1 MVIVLMG
8 YMASGKS
15 TIGNFLAKKL
25 DFEFLDL
32 DDYIEI
38 QEGLT
43 VKQIFS
49 DKGEIYFRKL
59 ETRYLIKLLETE
71 ENIVLA
77 LGGGTPCYG
86 NNLESILKNG
96 NTISVYLKASINSI
110 IKRVEG
116 EKSKRPLI
124 AHLNTKEDIIEFIG
138 KHLFERSQFYN
149 QADFVVG
156 TDNLEIDQIIEQII
170 LKLY

>member
-25 DFEFLDL
+25 DYEFLDL
-32 DDYIEI
+32 DNYIENKEKKTI
-38 QEGLT
+38 T
-43 VKQIFS
+43 QIFS
-49 DKGEIYFRKL
+49 GKGEIYFRKL
-59 ETRYLIKLLETE
+59 ETKYLIELLSTK
-71 ENIVLA
+71 NNTVLA

-86 NNLESILKNG
+86 NNLEHILKSDNAV
-96 NTISVYLKASINSI
+96 SVYLKATIHSI
-110 IKRVEG
+110 IKRVES
-116 EKSKRPLI
+116 ERAKRPLI
-124 AHLNTKEDIIEFIG
+124 AHLNTKEDLAEFIG

-149 QADFVVG
+149 QADYIVS
-156 TDNLEIDQIIEQII
+156 TDDFEIDKIVEQIV

>member
-25 DFEFLDL
+25 DYKFIDL
-32 DDYIEI
+32 DDYIES
-38 QEGLT
+38 QEGIAI
-43 VKQIFS
+43 KQIFS
-49 DKGEIYFRKL
+49 EKGELYFRKL
-59 ETRYLIKLLETE
+59 EAKYLIKLLKTE
-71 ENIVLA
+71 KNTVLA

-86 NNLESILKNG
+86 NNLEYILNAS
-96 NTISVYLKASINSI
+96 NAVSVYLKASINSI
-110 IKRVEG
+110 IKRLED

-124 AHLNTKEDIIEFIG
+124 AHLNTKKDLMEFVG

-149 QADFVVG
+149 KANYTVN
-156 TDNLEIDQIIEQII
+156 TDNLELNEIVEQIV

>member
-1 MVIVLMG
+1 MG

-59 ETRYLIKLLETE
+59 ETRYLTKLLETE

-110 IKRVEG
+110 IKRV
-116 EKSKRPLI
+116 L
-124 AHLNTKEDIIEFIG
+124 
-138 KHLFERSQFYN
+138 
-149 QADFVVG
+149 
-156 TDNLEIDQIIEQII
+156 
-170 LKLY
+170 

>member
-25 DFEFLDL
+25 DYKFIDL
-32 DDYIEI
+32 DDYIES
-38 QEGLT
+38 QEGIAI
-43 VKQIFS
+43 KQIFS
-49 DKGEIYFRKL
+49 EKGELYFRKI
-59 ETRYLIKLLETE
+59 EAKHLIKLLKTE
-71 ENIVLA
+71 KNTVLA

-86 NNLESILKNG
+86 NNLEYILKASNAV
-96 NTISVYLKASINSI
+96 SVFLKASINSI
-110 IKRVEG
+110 IKRLED

-124 AHLNTKEDIIEFIG
+124 AHLNTKNDLIEFIG

-149 QADFVVG
+149 RANYMVN
-156 TDNLEIDQIIEQII
+156 TDNLQVNEIVEQIV

>member
-1 MVIVLMG
+1 MVVVLMG

-32 DDYIEI
+32 DDYIES

-49 DKGEIYFRKL
+49 DKGELYFRKL
-59 ETRYLIKLLETE
+59 ETRCLTKLLEAE
-71 ENIVLA
+71 KNIVLA

-86 NNLESILKNG
+86 NNLNSILKSSNA
-96 NTISVYLKASINSI
+96 ISFYLKASINSI

-124 AHLNTKEDIIEFIG
+124 AHLNTKEDLVEFIG
-138 KHLFERSQFYN
+138 KHLFERSQFYI
-149 QADFVVG
+149 QADFVVS
-156 TDNLEIDQIIEQII
+156 TDDLEVDQIVEQIV